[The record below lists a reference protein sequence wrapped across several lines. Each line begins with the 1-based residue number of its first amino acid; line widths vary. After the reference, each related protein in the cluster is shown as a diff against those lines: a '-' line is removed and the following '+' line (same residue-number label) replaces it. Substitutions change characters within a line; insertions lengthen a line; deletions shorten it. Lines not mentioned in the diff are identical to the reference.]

1 MYTSTQWYAHA
12 YDTRMCIK
20 NNFFESNKGRKK
32 KAKRNQDIDLNS
44 RRTEMEPLAKDEAW
58 DSNLSDK
65 ESPWAEPYLRTAKD
79 QVGMQVYCN
88 LKWQN
93 HLLVAPCQVQNPD
106 EWFYHMVTLTST
118 NDNTY
123 HSTNHLSTIRNQIY
137 ADASV

>member
-1 MYTSTQWYAHA
+1 
-12 YDTRMCIK
+12 MCQK
-20 NNFFESNKGRKK
+20 EKKEKKRKQKK
-32 KAKRNQDIDLNS
+32 KKKEKKRNKMTI
-44 RRTEMEPLAKDEAW
+44 
-58 DSNLSDK
+58 
-65 ESPWAEPYLRTAKD
+65 ESTWAEPYLRTAKD

-106 EWFYHMVTLTST
+106 EWFYHMITLTST